1 MMQLHLYYVKME
13 NVGYN
18 MKTPNLKFI
27 LETILEDK
35 PKPMSREEKQQF
47 VQEVANFSAL
57 GDSVYGKGDLEE
69 IVERVK
75 KIVEGAD
82 RIMTEGDDWFSNQAL
97 KKENKRMHEDYK
109 EFAETAMQ
117 LKEAQQRMSLAY
129 ENIGNHLNRFFDV
142 G

>member
-1 MMQLHLYYVKME
+1 MR
-13 NVGYN
+13 
-18 MKTPNLKFI
+18 TPNLKFI
-27 LETILEDK
+27 LETMMQDQ
-35 PKPMSREEKQQF
+35 PAPMT
-47 VQEVANFSAL
+47 VQEKRAFKEAVANFTAMS
-57 GDSVYGKGDLEE
+57 DSVYGKGDIDE